1 MQSSDYHLKEAK
13 LFNGRESFILI
24 ESLRN
29 ERERSLKHLIELE
42 KKAKETGKRP
52 IFTKEFIR
60 QEFNQVIEKIEE
72 NTRVYETN

>member
-24 ESLRN
+24 ESLRS
-29 ERERSLKHLIELE
+29 EREHSMECLGKLE
-42 KKAKETGKRP
+42 EEAKETGKRP

-60 QEFNQVIEKIEE
+60 QEFNQLIEKIEE
-72 NTRVYETN
+72 NTKTWD